1 MSVTLR
7 ALQTVVP
14 STVLIQEQVRDVFA
28 SQPGLSRLAKRLVTA
43 SFNLSGIE
51 RRHTVIEEL
60 TLDSDAAD
68 PLFFDAATQTLLV
81 PSTRVRNEL
90 YITEATKL
98 FVEAGRRAL
107 AACPGIEAADVTH
120 VVTVSCTGF
129 YAPGPD
135 YMLVRE
141 LGLKPTT
148 QRYHLGF
155 MGCYASMPALRTA
168 KQFVEADPN
177 AVVLVVSAELCS
189 LHLRTSDDPDTIVAS
204 SLFSD
209 GAAAGIVSS
218 RAPAPG
224 EAALNLDLFETVI
237 TPVGEGDMAWKIG
250 DEGFEMV
257 LSSYVPHIIDQHI
270 EGALAPL
277 FAKDP
282 GLAAAVAALGASMPI
297 EEFTDAV
304 EVLAEVAEATHLAD
318 LAASTELAEAT
329 ELAELAGLLAVQ
341 GSPAEPGVLS
351 GAGSAGG
358 SAAPGFETDAAAGS
372 VATLA
377 APVVALGASAQRTP
391 VTDPTAELA
400 TGLAAA
406 TTEPATVPALNLS
419 TAIAHWAIHPGG
431 RSILDKTEAKL
442 GLSEA
447 QLVPSRET
455 LRDYGN
461 MSSATILFVL
471 KAILDAPDTADG
483 ERLCAMA
490 FGPGL
495 TVESGLMTVVRG

>member
-1 MSVTLR
+1 MRGVPRRAACNTGAMSVTLR

-28 SQPGLSRLAKRLVTA
+28 AQPGLSRLGKRLVTA

-60 TLDSDAAD
+60 TLDSEKPD
-68 PLFFDAATQTLLV
+68 PQFFDAATQTLLV

-224 EAALNLDLFETVI
+224 ENALSLDLFETVI

-257 LSSYVPHIIDQHI
+257 LSSYVPHIIDEHI

-282 GLAAAVAALGASMPI
+282 GLAAAVAALGETMPI
-297 EEFTDAV
+297 EEFAS
-304 EVLAEVAEATHLAD
+304 EVAELAEVAEV
-318 LAASTELAEAT
+318 AS
-329 ELAELAGLLAVQ
+329 G
-341 GSPAEPGVLS
+341 
-351 GAGSAGG
+351 
-358 SAAPGFETDAAAGS
+358 GS
-372 VATLA
+372 VATLT
-377 APVVALGASAQRTP
+377 APAVVVAA
-391 VTDPTAELA
+391 AE
-400 TGLAAA
+400 AARA
-406 TTEPATVPALNLS
+406 PLS

-455 LRDYGN
+455 LRSYGN

>member
-14 STVLIQEQVRDVFA
+14 STVLFQDQVRDVFA
-28 SQPGLSRLAKRLVTA
+28 AQPGLSRLAQRLVTA
-43 SFNLSGIE
+43 SFNLSGIDT
-51 RRHTVIEEL
+51 RHTVIDEL
-60 TLDSDAAD
+60 TLDGATAD
-68 PLFFDAATQTLLV
+68 PQFFDAATQQLLK

-90 YITEATKL
+90 YIVEATKL

-107 AACPGIEAADVTH
+107 EACPGIEASDITH

-141 LGLKPTT
+141 LGLSPAT

-168 KQFVEADPN
+168 KQFVEADPD
-177 AVVLVVSAELCS
+177 AVVLIVSAELCS

-218 RAPAPG
+218 RAPAAG
-224 EAALNLDLFETVI
+224 EKALNLDLFETVI
-237 TPVGEGDMAWKIG
+237 TPIGEGDMAWKIG

-257 LSSYVPHIIDQHI
+257 LSTYVPHIIDQHI

-277 FAKDP
+277 FARD
-282 GLAAAVAALGASMPI
+282 AALGA
-297 EEFTDAV
+297 
-304 EVLAEVAEATHLAD
+304 VLAPTSVPAGVTAEMRPLVP
-318 LAASTELAEAT
+318 
-329 ELAELAGLLAVQ
+329 AGV
-341 GSPAEPGVLS
+341 PDGVS
-351 GAGSAGG
+351 
-358 SAAPGFETDAAAGS
+358 AGS
-372 VATLA
+372 VALLV
-377 APVVALGASAQRTP
+377 APVVVAASDATP
-391 VTDPTAELA
+391 A
-400 TGLAAA
+400 
-406 TTEPATVPALNLS
+406 

-455 LRDYGN
+455 LRNYGN

-471 KAILDAPDTADG
+471 KAILDAPATDDG
-483 ERLCAMA
+483 ERVCAMA

-495 TVESGLMTVVRG
+495 TVESGLMTVTAG

>member
-1 MSVTLR
+1 MAVTLR

-14 STVLIQEQVRDVFA
+14 PTVLVQDQVRDIFA
-28 SQPGLSRLAKRLVTA
+28 AQPGLSRLAQRLVTA
-43 SFNLSGIE
+43 SFNLSGIDT
-51 RRHTVIEEL
+51 RHTVIEEL
-60 TLDSDAAD
+60 TLDSTATE
-68 PLFFDAATQTLLV
+68 PQFFDAANQLLLV
-81 PSTRVRNEL
+81 PGTRVRNEL
-90 YITEATKL
+90 YIEQATKL

-107 AACPGIEAADVTH
+107 AACPGLDPADITH

-141 LGLKPTT
+141 LGLAPST

-189 LHLRTSDDPDTIVAS
+189 LHLRTSSDPDTIVAS

-218 RAPAPG
+218 RLPVAG
-224 EAALNLDLFETVI
+224 ENALNLDFFETVI

-250 DEGFEMV
+250 DEGFEMI
-257 LSSYVPHIIDQHI
+257 LSSYVPHIIDEHI
-270 EGALAPL
+270 ESALAPL
-277 FAKDP
+277 FARDDALTRA
-282 GLAAAVAALGASMPI
+282 LAAGV
-297 EEFTDAV
+297 
-304 EVLAEVAEATHLAD
+304 VAEADA
-318 LAASTELAEAT
+318 LAA
-329 ELAELAGLLAVQ
+329 
-341 GSPAEPGVLS
+341 
-351 GAGSAGG
+351 GADPDG
-358 SAAPGFETDAAAGS
+358 TAAAGQVLTS
-372 VATLA
+372 LA
-377 APVVALGASAQRTP
+377 PGST
-391 VTDPTAELA
+391 
-400 TGLAAA
+400 
-406 TTEPATVPALNLS
+406 LS

-442 GLSEA
+442 GLTEA

-455 LRDYGN
+455 LRTNGN
-461 MSSATILFVL
+461 MSSATILFVM
-471 KAILDAPDTADG
+471 KEILDGESTAEGD
-483 ERLCAMA
+483 RVCAMA

-495 TVESGLMTVVRG
+495 TVESGLMTVLRG

>member
-14 STVLIQEQVRDVFA
+14 PTILVQEQVRDVFA
-28 SQPGLSRLAKRLVTA
+28 AQPGLSRLAQRLVTA
-43 SFNLSGIE
+43 SFNLSGID
-51 RRHTVIEEL
+51 RRHTVIDEL
-60 TLDSDAAD
+60 TLDSDTTD
-68 PLFFDAATQTLLV
+68 PQFFDAATQRLLM
-81 PSTRVRNEL
+81 PGTRVRNEL
-90 YITEATKL
+90 YIVEVTKL

-107 AACPGIEAADVTH
+107 AACPDIDAADITH

-141 LGLKPTT
+141 LGLSPAT

-218 RAPAPG
+218 RAPLPG
-224 EAALNLDLFETVI
+224 ELALDLDRFETVI

-257 LSSYVPHIIDQHI
+257 LSTYVPHIIDEHI
-270 EGALAPL
+270 EAALAPL
-277 FAKDP
+277 FARDEW
-282 GLAAAVAALGASMPI
+282 LVAALAPPAAEPERELVGA
-297 EEFTDAV
+297 AV
-304 EVLAEVAEATHLAD
+304 GGPGSV
-318 LAASTELAEAT
+318 LAASS
-329 ELAELAGLLAVQ
+329 AGV
-341 GSPAEPGVLS
+341 PAA
-351 GAGSAGG
+351 GAGGG
-358 SAAPGFETDAAAGS
+358 
-372 VATLA
+372 
-377 APVVALGASAQRTP
+377 
-391 VTDPTAELA
+391 
-400 TGLAAA
+400 AAA
-406 TTEPATVPALNLS
+406 TLS
-419 TAIAHWAIHPGG
+419 SAIAHWAIHPGG

-455 LRDYGN
+455 LRQYGN

-471 KAILDAPDTADG
+471 KAILDAPATADG
-483 ERLCAMA
+483 ERVCAMA

-495 TVESGLMTVVRG
+495 TVESGLMTVTAG

>member
-14 STVLIQEQVRDVFA
+14 STVLFQDQVRDVFA
-28 SQPGLSRLAKRLVTA
+28 AQPGLSRLAQRLVTA
-43 SFNLSGIE
+43 SFNLSGIDT
-51 RRHTVIEEL
+51 RHTVIDEL
-60 TLDSDAAD
+60 TLDGATAD
-68 PLFFDAATQTLLV
+68 PQFFDAATQQLLK

-90 YITEATKL
+90 YIVEATKL

-107 AACPGIEAADVTH
+107 EACPGIEASDITH

-141 LGLKPTT
+141 LGLNPAT

-168 KQFVEADPN
+168 KQFVEADPD
-177 AVVLVVSAELCS
+177 AVVLIVSAELCS

-218 RAPAPG
+218 RAPAAG
-224 EAALNLDLFETVI
+224 EKALNLDLFETVI
-237 TPVGEGDMAWKIG
+237 TPIGEGDMAWKIG

-257 LSSYVPHIIDQHI
+257 LSTYVPHIIDQHI

-277 FAKDP
+277 FARD
-282 GLAAAVAALGASMPI
+282 AALGS
-297 EEFTDAV
+297 
-304 EVLAEVAEATHLAD
+304 VLAPTSVPAGVTAEMRPLVP
-318 LAASTELAEAT
+318 
-329 ELAELAGLLAVQ
+329 AGV
-341 GSPAEPGVLS
+341 PDGVS
-351 GAGSAGG
+351 
-358 SAAPGFETDAAAGS
+358 AGS
-372 VATLA
+372 VALLV
-377 APVVALGASAQRTP
+377 APVVVAASDATP
-391 VTDPTAELA
+391 A
-400 TGLAAA
+400 
-406 TTEPATVPALNLS
+406 

-455 LRDYGN
+455 LRNYGN

-471 KAILDAPDTADG
+471 KAILDAPATDDG
-483 ERLCAMA
+483 ERVCAMA

-495 TVESGLMTVVRG
+495 TVESGLMTVTAG